1 MSDNEEKKVHGRRF
15 ADETYNESKEEVVE
29 DVDGT
34 VEEKSDEPQMQY
46 ENEPQSE
53 VDILNRKIADQTLEL
68 DEKEDR
74 IKRLM
79 AEFENFKK
87 RSEKERTLLYNSVM
101 GDVATKLLPV
111 VDNLE
116 KAANANTE
124 DKSYQEG
131 IEMVLK
137 QFKDVLDSN
146 GVKEIEAVGKPF
158 DPSLHEAVGTVQD
171 DSLDANTVKEEYRKG
186 YMIGDKVLRHSLVVV
201 ANA

>member
-1 MSDNEEKKVHGRRF
+1 MSENEENRVHGKRF
-15 ADETYNESKEEVVE
+15 ADKTYTETKEEVVE
-29 DVDGT
+29 NVNN
-34 VEEKSDEPQMQY
+34 EAKEQADEPKMQY

-53 VDILNRKIADQTLEL
+53 VEILNRKIADQALEL

-79 AEFENFKK
+79 AEFDNFKK

-116 KAANANTE
+116 KAAKANTE
-124 DKSYQEG
+124 DKGYQEG
-131 IEMVLK
+131 VEMVLK

-171 DSLDANTVKEEYRKG
+171 DTLDANTVKEEYRKG

>member
-1 MSDNEEKKVHGRRF
+1 MSDNEERKVHGKRF
-15 ADETYNESKEEVVE
+15 ADETYTETKEEAVE
-29 DVDGT
+29 NVNN
-34 VEEKSDEPQMQY
+34 EAKEQSDEPKMQY

-53 VDILNRKIADQTLEL
+53 VEILNRKIADQTLEL

-116 KAANANTE
+116 KAAKANTE
-124 DKSYQEG
+124 DKGYQEG
-131 IEMVLK
+131 VEMVLK
-137 QFKDVLDSN
+137 QFKDVLDAN
-146 GVKEIEAVGKPF
+146 GIKEIEAVGKPF

-186 YMIGDKVLRHSLVVV
+186 YVIGDKVLRHSLVVV

>member
-1 MSDNEEKKVHGRRF
+1 MSENEENRVHGKRF
-15 ADETYNESKEEVVE
+15 ADETNDIKEEKN
-29 DVDGT
+29 
-34 VEEKSDEPQMQY
+34 EEVSGEVNQEPKMQY
-46 ENEPQSE
+46 ENEPETE
-53 VDILNRKIADQTLEL
+53 VDILNRKIADQALEL

-116 KAANANTE
+116 KAAKANTE
-124 DKSYQEG
+124 DKGYQEG
-131 IEMVLK
+131 VEMVLK
-137 QFKDVLDSN
+137 QFKEVLDSN

>member
-1 MSDNEEKKVHGRRF
+1 MSENEENRVHGKRF
-15 ADETYNESKEEVVE
+15 ADETNDIKEEKN
-29 DVDGT
+29 
-34 VEEKSDEPQMQY
+34 EEVSGKVNQEPKMQY
-46 ENEPQSE
+46 ENEPETE
-53 VDILNRKIADQTLEL
+53 VDILNRKIADQALEL

-116 KAANANTE
+116 KAAKANTE
-124 DKSYQEG
+124 DKGYQEG
-131 IEMVLK
+131 VEMVLK
-137 QFKDVLDSN
+137 QFKEVLDSN

>member
-1 MSDNEEKKVHGRRF
+1 MSDNEEKKVHGKRF
-15 ADETYNESKEEVVE
+15 ADETNDIKEEKN
-29 DVDGT
+29 
-34 VEEKSDEPQMQY
+34 EEVSGEVNQEPKMQY
-46 ENEPQSE
+46 ENEPETE
-53 VDILNRKIADQTLEL
+53 VDILNRKIADQALEL

-116 KAANANTE
+116 KAAKANTE
-124 DKSYQEG
+124 DKGYQEG
-131 IEMVLK
+131 VEMVLK
-137 QFKDVLDSN
+137 QFKEVLDSN

>member
-1 MSDNEEKKVHGRRF
+1 MSENEENRVHGKRF
-15 ADETYNESKEEVVE
+15 ADETNDIKKEKNEEVSGEVNQ
-29 DVDGT
+29 
-34 VEEKSDEPQMQY
+34 EPKMQY
-46 ENEPQSE
+46 ENEPETE
-53 VDILNRKIADQTLEL
+53 VDILNRKIADQALEL

-116 KAANANTE
+116 KAAKANTE
-124 DKSYQEG
+124 DKGYQEG
-131 IEMVLK
+131 VEMVLK
-137 QFKDVLDSN
+137 QFKEVLDSN

>member
-1 MSDNEEKKVHGRRF
+1 MNEHKV
-15 ADETYNESKEEVVE
+15 DVNNDITVIKLKDTILLQKEQL
-29 DVDGT
+29 
-34 VEEKSDEPQMQY
+34 EEQ
-46 ENEPQSE
+46 
-53 VDILNRKIADQTLEL
+53 
-68 DEKEDR
+68 EDR
-74 IKRLM
+74 LKRLM

-116 KAANANTE
+116 KAAKANTE
-124 DKSYQEG
+124 DKGYQEG
-131 IEMVLK
+131 VEMVLK